1 MVSLKFQ
8 KRLAAS
14 VLSCGKNKVWLDP
27 MESNEI
33 AMANSRQAIRKLV
46 KDGLVIKKN
55 NNIHSRFRARQTAE
69 AKSKGR
75 HMGYGKRKGTAEAR
89 MPTKV
94 LWMRRTRVLR
104 RMLKKYRDGKKIDRN
119 LYHDLYL
126 KCKGNVYKNKRVL
139 MEAIHH
145 EKAERAREKNITE
158 QFEARRNRLKAMRVR
173 KAARREERLAAGPMA
188 AEKK

>member
-1 MVSLKFQ
+1 MFT
-8 KRLAAS
+8 RG
-14 VLSCGKNKVWLDP
+14 VLITVP
-27 MESNEI
+27 
-33 AMANSRQAIRKLV
+33 Q
-46 KDGLVIKKN
+46 
-55 NNIHSRFRARQTAE
+55 
-69 AKSKGR
+69 
-75 HMGYGKRKGTAEAR
+75 
-89 MPTKV
+89 V

-145 EKAERAREKNITE
+145 EKAERLREKNITE